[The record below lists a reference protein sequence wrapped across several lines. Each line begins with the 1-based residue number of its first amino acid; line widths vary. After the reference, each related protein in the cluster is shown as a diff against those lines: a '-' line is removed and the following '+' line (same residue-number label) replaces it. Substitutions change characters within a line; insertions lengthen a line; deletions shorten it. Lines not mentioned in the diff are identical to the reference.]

1 MEVIQGK
8 SRRAIK
14 YIMILVAVSAVISPV
29 AIFTL
34 YSMNSGSISGSAN
47 DWSAFGALLGGSFT
61 LLGAAATT
69 GTLLLLIYQQQ
80 DNRLLAERQ
89 LNALILDQ
97 YINHR
102 RVFIERLEA
111 LEWHFGNGLKFR
123 ARDELYGRVFASNK
137 PTNVEYVINVNCSDF
152 KESGLQS
159 NLLKYGRLADELES
173 IVSGKSADYL
183 LLIDMLKD
191 LQDSLGMS
199 FVDKSSQYGDV
210 IFNGVNIGLNIFDF
224 SEGFKRVEYILNS
237 YLFYSGND
245 TVRRLREGPQ
255 ASFWLRLYQD
265 ITELSRDDLYV
276 HLDESSLIT
285 LLLGAYIS
293 SGGIKGSEGELVF
306 QAVNNR
312 LSSVFKSVKSVTD
325 SIDAPHALSQI
336 IDSLDHHYNLA
347 QSRQITDMT
356 DQAYES
362 ANRLGIYL
370 RKLDRLVNKGSGKL
384 R

>member
-1 MEVIQGK
+1 MEVIHGK

-34 YSMNSGSISGSAN
+34 YSMNSGGISGSAN

-89 LNALILDQ
+89 LNALTLDQ

-159 NLLKYGRLADELES
+159 SLLKYGRLADELES
-173 IVSGKSADYL
+173 IVSGESVDCL
-183 LLIDMLKD
+183 VLIDMLKD
-191 LQDSLGMS
+191 LQDSLGVS
-199 FVDKSSQYGDV
+199 FVDKSSQYGDI

-245 TVRRLREGPQ
+245 TVRRLRDGPQ

-265 ITELSRDDLYV
+265 ITKLSRDDLYV
-276 HLDESSLIT
+276 CLDGRSLIT
-285 LLLGAYIS
+285 LLLGVYIS
-293 SGGIKGSEGELVF
+293 SGEIKGSEGELVF

-325 SIDAPHALSQI
+325 SIDVPHALSQV
-336 IDSLDHHYNLA
+336 IDSLDHHYNLV
-347 QSRQITDMT
+347 QSRQLIDMT

-370 RKLDRLVNKGSGKL
+370 RKLDRLVNKGSSKL